1 MLWSAPDFLLPEWEY
16 GGICRIILGFESM
29 DAEMAVIS
37 VGDQT
42 GGIAGAERRLISRG
56 GRYGDSGQRIRDG
69 KSGDGRD
76 NASQEDRIAHT
87 QIGIFP
93 AE

>member
-42 GGIAGAERRLISRG
+42 GGIAGAEGWLIFR
-56 GRYGDSGQRIRDG
+56 GRYADSGQCIRDG
-69 KSGDGRD
+69 KSGDSCD
-76 NASQEDRIAHT
+76 NPSKEDRIAHT